1 MRITK
6 KLIEKMNP
14 CKNRFENF
22 TSNYPDYDDELSNF
36 LALENITY
44 SDKVWVCTRLL
55 TRNQL
60 VHWSIM
66 CAESV
71 KQIFEARYPE
81 NKAVSNLL
89 TFMKGV
95 EDFENMTGPQRDE
108 LSRLRGAAY
117 AAYAADA
124 AAAYAAYAAYAAAAY
139 AADAADAA
147 YAAYAAAA
155 YAADAADADAAA
167 AYAAYAA
174 AKEEQRNLN
183 LLYLASF
190 LY

>member
-60 VHWSIM
+60 VHWSIR

-139 AADAADAA
+139 AADAADA
-147 YAAYAAAA
+147 
-155 YAADAADADAAA
+155 DAAA

-190 LY
+190 LD